1 MAVVNLLGS
10 RIMTGL
16 AAVPR
21 VQPGAGLAGGVVR
34 VWSETVEVGAAD
46 SDTSTYWFARL
57 PSNARILGRSFVSI
71 DDLASA
77 GAPTMD
83 FGCYPVTTGDFTT
96 DVDALNNG
104 ATLATA
110 GNYDLLGERAN
121 YGKMLWQFISGVT
134 VDPCCEI
141 DIKGVMDDADVNV
154 GGTVTVEI
162 YYTLD

>member
-10 RIMTGL
+10 RVMTGL
-16 AAVPR
+16 AAVPITMA
-21 VQPGAGLAGGVVR
+21 PAGAAGGIVR
-34 VWSETVEVGAAD
+34 VWTETVEVGAAD
-46 SDTSTYWFARL
+46 SDTSTYTLARI

-71 DDLASA
+71 DDMASA

-83 FGCYPVTTGDFTT
+83 FGCYPIRTGDFTA

-121 YGKMLWQFISGVT
+121 YGKKLWEFIAGVT
-134 VDPCCEI
+134 EDPKC
-141 DIKGVMDDADVNV
+141 DVLIKGVMDDADVNV
-154 GGTVTVEI
+154 GGTMTIEL

>member
-16 AAVPR
+16 DAVPR
-21 VQPGAGLAGGVVR
+21 VMAPSGLAGGVVR
-34 VWSETVEVGAAD
+34 VWSETVEVGATD
-46 SDTSTYWFARL
+46 SDTSTYTFARL

-71 DDLASA
+71 DDLDSV

-83 FGCYPVTTGDFTT
+83 FGCYPVNTGDFTA

-110 GNYDLLGERAN
+110 GNYDLVGERAN
-121 YGKMLWQFISGVT
+121 YGKRLWEFINGVT
-134 VDPCCEI
+134 VDPNCEVL
-141 DIKGVMDDADVNV
+141 IKGVMDDANVNV
-154 GGTVTVEI
+154 GGTVTIEI

>member
-1 MAVVNLLGS
+1 VNVLGS

-46 SDTSTYWFARL
+46 SDTSTYSIALL
-57 PSNARILGRSFVSI
+57 PSNARILGRSFFSI

-77 GAPTMD
+77 GAPTLD
-83 FGCYPVTTGDFTT
+83 IGCYPVSTGDFTA

-110 GNYDLLGERAN
+110 GNYDLIGERAN
-121 YGKMLWQFISGVT
+121 YGKRLWEHISGVT
-134 VDPCCEI
+134 VDPGCDI
-141 DIKGVMDDADVNV
+141 YIKGVMDDADVNV
-154 GGTVTVEI
+154 GGTMTFEI